1 MGITIFVAPYERVE
15 SSPNTKLKSSEIPI
29 SYFPD
34 MMHPFLLLACQKA
47 FLSCHLLNP
56 FDSSPCLEYKFK
68 EEVFVIRFGDI
79 VEKIESYNPD
89 YDEAL
94 IQKAYVFSA
103 KAHKGQI
110 RLSGEP
116 YLIHPLEV
124 AGILAEMQ
132 LDEPTIATGLL
143 HDTIEDTVATYD
155 QIKALFGK
163 EVADLV
169 DGVTKISKMSFE
181 SSEDTQAENFRKMIL
196 AMTRDIRVILVKL
209 ADRLHNMRT
218 LKFQKPENQQRIA
231 QETLEIYAPIANR
244 LGIEWIKSELEDLSF
259 KYIMTDAYHSLEKK
273 IAKSKKERN
282 HYIEY
287 VKNILTE
294 KLKEGGIEAKISGR
308 PKYLY
313 SIFKKMQSQNI
324 EFSDIYDITAF
335 RVIVNTIPECYEVL
349 GIIHNLWIPIPG
361 KFKDYIAL
369 PKSNLYQSLH
379 TTVIGPKG
387 ERIEIQ
393 IRTHEM
399 HEVAEKGIAAHWKYK
414 EGINLDEKDDKRFS
428 WLRQLFE
435 YQKDLKNNSEFLE
448 TIKIDLFPDEVFVFT
463 PTGEVKNFPRG
474 STPIDFA
481 YSIHTEVGNHCKGA
495 KVNGRIA
502 PLKYVLHNG
511 DRLEIIT
518 HPQSHPSKDW
528 LKVVKTSRARTK
540 IRQWIKTQEREQSV
554 QLGKELLEKESK
566 RYSVSFTR
574 LYKDGSLEE
583 VAKSFSLY
591 TVDDLLA
598 TIGYGKIT
606 PRQVIRR
613 ILPPEELE
621 AEKPDEE
628 EKPFKRIISR
638 IKRKDQ
644 SPILIRGEENVLV
657 RLAKCCNPLP
667 GDKIVGFITRGRGIT
682 VHKADC
688 EKILNSD
695 PQRLIEAKWKVG
707 ESIRHPVRIQ
717 TLSTDRRGLLAEI
730 TKELSNLGADILS
743 AHVQTT
749 EDRQAINQFV
759 ISIKDL
765 KHLNKIIRALNHI
778 KGITEV
784 KRIHA

>member
-1 MGITIFVAPYERVE
+1 M
-15 SSPNTKLKSSEIPI
+15 
-29 SYFPD
+29 
-34 MMHPFLLLACQKA
+34 
-47 FLSCHLLNP
+47 
-56 FDSSPCLEYKFK
+56 
-68 EEVFVIRFGDI
+68 IRFGDI
-79 VEKIESYNPD
+79 IEKIEGYNPD
-89 YDEAL
+89 YDEVL
-94 IQKAYVFSA
+94 LRKAYVFSA
-103 KAHKGQI
+103 KAHQGQI

-132 LDEPTIATGLL
+132 LDEPTIVTGLL
-143 HDTIEDTVATYD
+143 HDTIEDTYATYE
-155 QIKALFGK
+155 QIQTLFGQ
-163 EVADLV
+163 EVANLV
-169 DGVTKISKMSFE
+169 EGVTKISKMTFA

-231 QETLEIYAPIANR
+231 QETLDIYAPIANR

-259 KYIMTDAYHSLEKK
+259 RYLLPDAYQSLERK
-273 IAKSKKERN
+273 IAKSEKERN
-282 HYIEY
+282 RYIEF
-287 VKNILTE
+287 VKGILTE
-294 KLKEGGIEAKISGR
+294 KIREAGIASEISGR
-308 PKYLY
+308 PKHLY

-335 RVIVNTIPECYEVL
+335 RVIVDTIPECYEVL
-349 GIIHNLWIPIPG
+349 GIIHNLWTPIPG

-393 IRTHEM
+393 IRTHDM
-399 HEVAEKGIAAHWKYK
+399 HKVAEMGIAAHWKYK
-414 EGINLDEKDDKRFS
+414 EGINLNEKDDRRFS

-435 YQKDLKNNSEFLE
+435 YQKDLKNNAEFLE
-448 TIKIDLFPDEVFVFT
+448 SIKIDLFPDEVFVFT
-463 PTGEVKNFPRG
+463 PAGEVKSFPRG
-474 STPIDFA
+474 STPVDFA
-481 YSIHTEVGNHCKGA
+481 YSIHSEVGNHCKGA
-495 KVNGRIA
+495 KVNGRIV
-502 PLKYVLHNG
+502 PLKYELHNG
-511 DRLEIIT
+511 DRVEIIT
-518 HPQSHPSKDW
+518 HPQAHPSKDW
-528 LKVVKTSRARTK
+528 LKIVKTSRAKTK
-540 IRQWIKTQEREQSV
+540 IRQWIKIQEREQSV
-554 QLGKELLEKESK
+554 QLGKELLEKETR
-566 RYSVSFTR
+566 RYSVNFSR
-574 LYKDGSLEE
+574 LYKNGSLEE
-583 VAKSFSLY
+583 AAKSFSLKSA
-591 TVDDLLA
+591 DDLLA

-606 PRQVIRR
+606 PRQVIHRV
-613 ILPPEELE
+613 LPPEKLIS
-621 AEKPDEE
+621 EKGEEE
-628 EKPFKRIISR
+628 EKPFKKILSKIR
-638 IKRKDQ
+638 RKEQ

-688 EKILNSD
+688 EKILNTD
-695 PQRLIEAKWKVG
+695 PQRLIEAKWQMK
-707 ESIRHPVRIQ
+707 EPLRHPVKIQ
-717 TLSTDRRGLLAEI
+717 TLSADRRGLLAEI

-743 AHVQTT
+743 ANVQTT
-749 EDRQAINQFV
+749 EDHQAINQFV
-759 ISIKDL
+759 IAIHDL

>member
-1 MGITIFVAPYERVE
+1 M
-15 SSPNTKLKSSEIPI
+15 
-29 SYFPD
+29 
-34 MMHPFLLLACQKA
+34 
-47 FLSCHLLNP
+47 
-56 FDSSPCLEYKFK
+56 
-68 EEVFVIRFGDI
+68 IRFGDI
-79 VEKIESYNPD
+79 VEKIEAYQPD

-94 IQKAYVFSA
+94 IQRAYVFSA
-103 KAHKGQI
+103 KAHQGQI

-124 AGILAEMQ
+124 AGILADMQ
-132 LDEPTIATGLL
+132 LDEQTIATGLL
-143 HDTIEDTVATYD
+143 HDTIEDTYATYD
-155 QIKALFGK
+155 QLKELFGQ

-169 DGVTKISKMSFE
+169 EGVTKISKMSFE

-196 AMTRDIRVILVKL
+196 AMTKDIRVILVKL

-218 LKFQKPENQQRIA
+218 LKFQKPESQQRIA

-259 KYIMTDAYHSLEKK
+259 KHLMPDAYRSLEKK
-273 IAKSKKERN
+273 IAKSEKERN
-282 HYIEY
+282 RYIQF
-287 VKNILTE
+287 VIGILTE
-294 KLKEGGIEAKISGR
+294 KLRESGIEADISGR
-308 PKYLY
+308 PKHLY

-324 EFSDIYDITAF
+324 DFSDVYDITAF
-335 RVIVNTIPECYEVL
+335 RVIVATIPECYEIL
-349 GIIHNLWIPIPG
+349 GIIHNLWTPIPG

-379 TTVIGPKG
+379 TSVIGPKG

-393 IRTHEM
+393 IRTHDM
-399 HEVAEKGIAAHWKYK
+399 HKVAEMGIAAHWKYK
-414 EGINLDEKDDKRFS
+414 EGINLDEKDDKRFN

-474 STPIDFA
+474 STPVDFA

-495 KVNGRIA
+495 KVNGRIV
-502 PLKYVLHNG
+502 PLKYNLQNG
-511 DRLEIIT
+511 DRVEIIT
-518 HPQSHPSKDW
+518 HPRAHPSKDW
-528 LKVVKTSRARTK
+528 LKLAKTSRARTK
-540 IRQWIKTQEREQSV
+540 IRQWIKAQEREQSV
-554 QLGKELLEKESK
+554 QLGKELLEKEAK
-566 RYSVSFTR
+566 RYAVNFSR
-574 LYKDGSLEE
+574 LYKDGALEE
-583 VAKSFSLY
+583 AAKSFSLKSA
-591 TVDDLLA
+591 DDLLA

-606 PRQVIRR
+606 PRQVIHRV
-613 ILPPEELE
+613 LPPEKLE
-621 AEKPDEE
+621 AEKAEE
-628 EKPFKRIISR
+628 EKKPIQKFISK
-638 IKRKDQ
+638 IKRKEQ
-644 SPILIRGEENVLV
+644 SPILIRGEEGVLV

-688 EKILNSD
+688 DKILNSD
-695 PQRLIEAKWKVG
+695 PQRLIEAKWQVS
-707 ESIRHPVRIQ
+707 ETVRHPVRIQ
-717 TLSTDRRGLLAEI
+717 TLSVDRRGLLAEI

-749 EDRQAINQFV
+749 EDHQAINQFV
-759 ISIKDL
+759 IAIKDL

-784 KRIHA
+784 KRVQA

>member
-1 MGITIFVAPYERVE
+1 M
-15 SSPNTKLKSSEIPI
+15 
-29 SYFPD
+29 
-34 MMHPFLLLACQKA
+34 
-47 FLSCHLLNP
+47 
-56 FDSSPCLEYKFK
+56 
-68 EEVFVIRFGDI
+68 IRFGDI
-79 VEKIESYNPD
+79 IEKIEGYNPD
-89 YDEAL
+89 YDEVL
-94 IQKAYVFSA
+94 LRKAYVFSA
-103 KAHKGQI
+103 KAHQGQI

-132 LDEPTIATGLL
+132 LDEPTIVTGLL
-143 HDTIEDTVATYD
+143 HDTIEDTYATYE
-155 QIKALFGK
+155 QIQTLFGQ
-163 EVADLV
+163 EVANLV
-169 DGVTKISKMSFE
+169 EGVTKISQMTFA

-231 QETLEIYAPIANR
+231 QETLDIYAPIANR

-259 KYIMTDAYHSLEKK
+259 RYLLPDAYQSLERK
-273 IAKSKKERN
+273 IAKSEKERN
-282 HYIEY
+282 RYIEF
-287 VKNILTE
+287 VKGILTE
-294 KLKEGGIEAKISGR
+294 KIREAGIASEISGR
-308 PKYLY
+308 PKHLY

-335 RVIVNTIPECYEVL
+335 RVIVDTIPECYEVL
-349 GIIHNLWIPIPG
+349 GIIHNLWTPIPG

-393 IRTHEM
+393 IRTHDM
-399 HEVAEKGIAAHWKYK
+399 HKVAEMGIAAHWKYK
-414 EGINLDEKDDKRFS
+414 EGINLNEKDDRRFS

-435 YQKDLKNNSEFLE
+435 YQKDLKNNAEFLE
-448 TIKIDLFPDEVFVFT
+448 SIKIDLFPDEVFVFT
-463 PTGEVKNFPRG
+463 PAGEVKSFPRG
-474 STPIDFA
+474 STPVDFA
-481 YSIHTEVGNHCKGA
+481 YSIHSEVGNHCKGA
-495 KVNGRIA
+495 KVNGRIV
-502 PLKYVLHNG
+502 PLKYELHNG
-511 DRLEIIT
+511 DRVEIIT
-518 HPQSHPSKDW
+518 HPQAHPSKDW
-528 LKVVKTSRARTK
+528 LKIVKTSRAKTK
-540 IRQWIKTQEREQSV
+540 IRQWIKIQEREQSV
-554 QLGKELLEKESK
+554 QLGKELLEKEAR
-566 RYSVSFTR
+566 RYSVNFSR
-574 LYKDGSLEE
+574 LYKNGSLEE
-583 VAKSFSLY
+583 AAKSFSLKSA
-591 TVDDLLA
+591 DDLLA

-606 PRQVIRR
+606 SRQVIHRV
-613 ILPPEELE
+613 LPPEKLI
-621 AEKPDEE
+621 AEKGGEE
-628 EKPFKRIISR
+628 EKSFKKILSKIR
-638 IKRKDQ
+638 RKEQ

-688 EKILNSD
+688 EKILNTD
-695 PQRLIEAKWKVG
+695 PQRLIEAKWQMK
-707 ESIRHPVRIQ
+707 EPLRHPVKIQ
-717 TLSTDRRGLLAEI
+717 TLSADRRGLLAEI

-743 AHVQTT
+743 ANVQTT
-749 EDRQAINQFV
+749 EDHQAINQFV
-759 ISIKDL
+759 IAIHDL

>member
-1 MGITIFVAPYERVE
+1 M
-15 SSPNTKLKSSEIPI
+15 
-29 SYFPD
+29 
-34 MMHPFLLLACQKA
+34 
-47 FLSCHLLNP
+47 
-56 FDSSPCLEYKFK
+56 
-68 EEVFVIRFGDI
+68 IRIGDI
-79 VEKIESYNPD
+79 IEKIETYNPD
-89 YDEAL
+89 FDEDL
-94 IQKAYVFSA
+94 IRKAYIFSA
-103 KAHKGQI
+103 KAHQGQI

-143 HDTIEDTVATYD
+143 HDTIEDTFATYA
-155 QIKALFGK
+155 QIKALFGQ
-163 EVADLV
+163 EIADLV
-169 DGVTKISKMSFE
+169 EGITKISKMSFS

-231 QETLEIYAPIANR
+231 QETLDVYAPIANR
-244 LGIEWIKSELEDLSF
+244 LGIEWLKSELEDLSF
-259 KYIMTDAYHSLEKK
+259 KYILPDAYLTLERK
-273 IAKSKKERN
+273 IVKSEKERD
-282 HYIEY
+282 HYIEF
-287 VKNILTE
+287 VKKILTE
-294 KLKEGGIEAKISGR
+294 KLREEGIIADVSGR
-308 PKYLY
+308 PKHLY

-349 GIIHNLWIPIPG
+349 GIIHNLWTPIPG

-369 PKSNLYQSLH
+369 PKSNFYQSLH

-399 HEVAEKGIAAHWKYK
+399 HKVAEMGIAAHWKYK
-414 EGINLDEKDDKRFS
+414 EGINLDERDDKRFS

-435 YQKDLKNNSEFLE
+435 YQKDLKNNAEFLE

-463 PTGEVKNFPRG
+463 PTGEVKSFPRG
-474 STPIDFA
+474 SSPIDFA

-495 KVNGRIA
+495 KVNGRIV
-502 PLKYVLHNG
+502 PLRYNLHNG
-511 DRLEIIT
+511 DRVEIIT
-518 HPQSHPSKDW
+518 HPQAHPSKDW
-528 LKVVKTSRARTK
+528 LKLVKTSRARTK
-540 IRQWIKTQEREQSV
+540 IRQWIKTQEREQSI
-554 QLGKELLEKESK
+554 QLGRELLEKETK
-566 RYSVSFTR
+566 RYSVNLSH
-574 LYKDGSLEE
+574 LYKDGSLER
-583 VAKSFSLY
+583 VAQAFSLQ

-606 PRQVIRR
+606 SRQIIRR
-613 ILPPEELE
+613 ILSFHDGEP
-621 AEKPDEE
+621 EKPEVV
-628 EKPFKRIISR
+628 EKPFKKILTRIT
-638 IKRKDQ
+638 RKDQ
-644 SPILIRGEENVLV
+644 TSVLIRGEENVLI

-682 VHKADC
+682 IHRADC
-688 EKILNSD
+688 DKVLNSD
-695 PQRLIEAKWKVG
+695 PQRLIDAKWKSG
-707 ESIRHPVRIQ
+707 ESILHPVRIQ

-743 AHVQTT
+743 ANVQTT
-749 EDRQAINQFV
+749 EDHQAINQFV
-759 ISIKDL
+759 IAIKDL

-778 KGITEV
+778 KGIVEV

>member
-1 MGITIFVAPYERVE
+1 M
-15 SSPNTKLKSSEIPI
+15 
-29 SYFPD
+29 
-34 MMHPFLLLACQKA
+34 
-47 FLSCHLLNP
+47 
-56 FDSSPCLEYKFK
+56 
-68 EEVFVIRFGDI
+68 IRFGDI
-79 VEKIESYNPD
+79 IEKVETYNPN
-89 YDEAL
+89 YNEPL
-94 IQKAYVFSA
+94 LQRAYVFSA
-103 KAHKGQI
+103 KAHQGQI

-124 AGILAEMQ
+124 AGILADMQ
-132 LDEPTIATGLL
+132 LDESTIATGLL
-143 HDTIEDTVATYD
+143 HDTIEDTYATYD
-155 QIKALFGK
+155 QLKDLFGQ

-169 DGVTKISKMSFE
+169 EGVTKISKMSFE

-231 QETLEIYAPIANR
+231 QETLDIYAPIANR

-259 KYIMTDAYHSLEKK
+259 KYLLTDAYRSLERK
-273 IAKSKKERN
+273 ISKSEKERN
-282 HYIEY
+282 RYIEL
-287 VKNILTE
+287 VKEILTQ
-294 KLKEGGIEAKISGR
+294 KLREEGITADISGR
-308 PKYLY
+308 PKHLY

-335 RVIVNTIPECYEVL
+335 RIIVNTIPACYEVL
-349 GIIHNLWIPIPG
+349 GIVHNLWTPIPG

-414 EGINLDEKDDKRFS
+414 EGINLNEKDDRRFS

-435 YQKDLKNNSEFLE
+435 YQQDLKNNSEFLE

-481 YSIHTEVGNHCKGA
+481 YSIHTEVGNQCKGA
-495 KVNGRIA
+495 KVNGRIV
-502 PLKYVLHNG
+502 PLKYSLHNG
-511 DRLEIIT
+511 DRVEIIT
-518 HPQSHPSKDW
+518 HPKAHPSKDW
-528 LKVVKTSRARTK
+528 LKIVKTSRARTK
-540 IRQWIKTQEREQSV
+540 IRQWIKTQEREQSI
-554 QLGKELLEKESK
+554 QFGRELLEKETR
-566 RYSVSFTR
+566 RYAVNFSH

-583 VAKSFSLY
+583 IANSFSLHS
-591 TVDDLLA
+591 VDDLLA

-606 PRQVIRR
+606 PRQIIRR
-613 ILPPEELE
+613 ILPPEKLE
-621 AEKPDEE
+621 IEHTDEE
-628 EKPFKRIISR
+628 EKPFKRIISK
-638 IKRKDQ
+638 ITGKDQ
-644 SPILIRGEENVLV
+644 SPILILGEENVLF

-688 EKILNSD
+688 EKILNTD
-695 PQRLIEAKWKVG
+695 PQRIVEAKWKAG
-707 ESIRHPVRIQ
+707 DSFRHPVRIQ

-730 TKELSNLGADILS
+730 TKELSSMGADILS

-749 EDRQAINQFV
+749 EDHQAINQFV
-759 ISIKDL
+759 IAIKDL
-765 KHLNKIIRALNHI
+765 KHLNKIIRVLNQI

-784 KRIHA
+784 KRIQT

>member
-1 MGITIFVAPYERVE
+1 
-15 SSPNTKLKSSEIPI
+15 L
-29 SYFPD
+29 
-34 MMHPFLLLACQKA
+34 
-47 FLSCHLLNP
+47 
-56 FDSSPCLEYKFK
+56 
-68 EEVFVIRFGDI
+68 IRFGDI
-79 VEKIESYNPD
+79 IEKIEAYNPD
-89 YDEAL
+89 YNEAL
-94 IQKAYVFSA
+94 LQKAYVFSA
-103 KAHKGQI
+103 KAHQGQI

-124 AGILAEMQ
+124 AGILADMQ
-132 LDEPTIATGLL
+132 LDEYTIATGLL
-143 HDTIEDTVATYD
+143 HDTIEDTYATYE
-155 QIKALFGK
+155 QLKTLFGQ

-169 DGVTKISKMSFE
+169 EGVTKISKMSFE

-218 LKFQKPENQQRIA
+218 LKFQKPESQQRIA
-231 QETLEIYAPIANR
+231 QETLDIYAPIANR

-259 KYIMTDAYHSLEKK
+259 KYLLTDAYRSLERK
-273 IAKSKKERN
+273 IAKSEKERN
-282 HYIEY
+282 RYIEL
-287 VKNILTE
+287 VKGILTQ
-294 KLKEGGIEAKISGR
+294 KIREGGIQADISGR
-308 PKYLY
+308 PKHLY

-349 GIIHNLWIPIPG
+349 GIVHNLWTPIPG

-414 EGINLDEKDDKRFS
+414 EGINLNEKDDRRFS

-435 YQKDLKNNSEFLE
+435 YQQDLKNNSEFLE

-495 KVNGRIA
+495 KVNGRIV
-502 PLKYVLHNG
+502 PLKYPLHNG
-511 DRLEIIT
+511 DRVEIIT
-518 HPQSHPSKDW
+518 HPQAHPSKDW
-528 LKVVKTSRARTK
+528 LKIVKTSRARTK
-540 IRQWIKTQEREQSV
+540 IRQWVKTQEREQSI
-554 QLGKELLEKESK
+554 QLGRELLEKETR
-566 RYSVSFTR
+566 RYSVNFSR
-574 LYKDGSLEE
+574 LYKDGALEE
-583 VAKSFSLY
+583 ISKSFSLRS
-591 TVDDLLA
+591 VDDLLA

-613 ILPPEELE
+613 ILPPEALE
-621 AEKPDEE
+621 PDHTEE
-628 EKPFKRIISR
+628 EKPFKKILSKIRG
-638 IKRKDQ
+638 KDQ
-644 SPILIRGEENVLV
+644 SPILILGEENVLV

-688 EKILNSD
+688 EKILNTD
-695 PQRLIEAKWKVG
+695 PQRLVEAKWKVG
-707 ESIRHPVRIQ
+707 ETFRHPVKIQ

-730 TKELSNLGADILS
+730 TKELSSMGADILS

-749 EDRQAINQFV
+749 EDHQAINQFV
-759 ISIKDL
+759 IAIKDL
-765 KHLNKIIRALNHI
+765 KHLNKIIRVLNHI

-784 KRIHA
+784 KRIQA

>member
-1 MGITIFVAPYERVE
+1 M
-15 SSPNTKLKSSEIPI
+15 
-29 SYFPD
+29 
-34 MMHPFLLLACQKA
+34 
-47 FLSCHLLNP
+47 
-56 FDSSPCLEYKFK
+56 
-68 EEVFVIRFGDI
+68 IRFGDI
-79 VEKIESYNPD
+79 IEKIEAYNPD

-94 IQKAYVFSA
+94 LQKAYVFSA
-103 KAHKGQI
+103 KAHQGQI

-124 AGILAEMQ
+124 AGILADMQ
-132 LDEPTIATGLL
+132 LDEYTIATGLL
-143 HDTIEDTVATYD
+143 HDTIEDTYATYD
-155 QIKALFGK
+155 QLKDLFGR

-169 DGVTKISKMSFE
+169 EGVTKISKMSFE

-218 LKFQKPENQQRIA
+218 LKFQKPESQQRIA
-231 QETLEIYAPIANR
+231 QETLDIYAPIANR

-259 KYIMTDAYHSLEKK
+259 KYLLTDAYHSLERK
-273 IAKSKKERN
+273 IAKSEKERN
-282 HYIEY
+282 RYIEL
-287 VKNILTE
+287 VKGILSQ
-294 KLKEGGIEAKISGR
+294 KIREGGIEAEISGR
-308 PKYLY
+308 PKHLY

-349 GIIHNLWIPIPG
+349 GIVHNLWTPIPG

-414 EGINLDEKDDKRFS
+414 EGINLNEKDDRRFS

-435 YQKDLKNNSEFLE
+435 YQQDLKNNSEFLE

-495 KVNGRIA
+495 KVNGRIV
-502 PLKYVLHNG
+502 PLKYPLHNG
-511 DRLEIIT
+511 DRVEIIT
-518 HPQSHPSKDW
+518 HSQAHPSKDW
-528 LKVVKTSRARTK
+528 LKIVKTSRARTK
-540 IRQWIKTQEREQSV
+540 IRQWIKTQEREQSI
-554 QLGKELLEKESK
+554 QLGRELLEKETR
-566 RYSVSFTR
+566 RYAVNFSR
-574 LYKDGSLEE
+574 LYKDGALEE
-583 VAKSFSLY
+583 IAKSFSLHS
-591 TVDDLLA
+591 VDDLLA
-598 TIGYGKIT
+598 TIGYGKLT

-621 AEKPDEE
+621 SEHAEE
-628 EKPFKRIISR
+628 EKPFKKILSKIRG
-638 IKRKDQ
+638 KDQ
-644 SPILIRGEENVLV
+644 SPILILGEENVLV

-688 EKILNSD
+688 EKVLNTD
-695 PQRLIEAKWKVG
+695 PQRLVEAKWKGG
-707 ESIRHPVRIQ
+707 ESFRHPVKIQ

-730 TKELSNLGADILS
+730 TKELSSMGADILS

-749 EDRQAINQFV
+749 EDHQAINQFV
-759 ISIKDL
+759 IAIKDL
-765 KHLNKIIRALNHI
+765 KHLNKIIRVLNHI

-784 KRIHA
+784 KRIQA